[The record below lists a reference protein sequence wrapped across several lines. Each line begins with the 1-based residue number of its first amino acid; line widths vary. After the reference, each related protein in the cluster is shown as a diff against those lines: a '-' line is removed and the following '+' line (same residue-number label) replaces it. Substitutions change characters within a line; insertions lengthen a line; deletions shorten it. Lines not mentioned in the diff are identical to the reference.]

1 MIGKAKGQPVTL
13 GSAPLRSE
21 RLASAVR
28 LMPADRRTPP
38 TDWIGSYAP
47 QTDVPDVAGPPWGAA
62 EQV

>member
-1 MIGKAKGQPVTL
+1 MIGKANGEPVTL

-28 LMPADRRTPP
+28 IMPTADPRTPP

-47 QTDVPDVAGPPWGAA
+47 QPGERPSRLRPR
-62 EQV
+62 Q